1 MRYLL
6 VGLGNIGGKRR
17 AVLGDR
23 CVATVDPFNPAAD
36 FRQPDQCPDER
47 YDAAILAVPN
57 DVKVRLMEYFL
68 TRGKHVLVEKPLILD
83 ARTGEQLG
91 RLARASGAIWYT
103 SYNFRFEPNVVA
115 LKRHLDA
122 GSIGRLYRVR
132 MFYGNGSAG
141 NIVGT
146 WRDSPLGILEDMAS
160 HLIDLTGFVFGRFGC
175 DFRVWERRRHELKGF
190 DHCLLA
196 TSDRSVTIECSF
208 LSWKNRWRIEALG
221 EEGALEMN
229 GLTKWGRSELVILRR
244 RRPSGVPDESREM
257 AHGPDPTWAA
267 DIRHFEA
274 MAATGATSAE
284 NDLWLS
290 RAVHAA
296 AAAPLEGGA

>member
-1 MRYLL
+1 M
-6 VGLGNIGGKRR
+6 GLGNIGGKRR

-36 FRQPDQCPDER
+36 FRQPDQCPDDR

-83 ARTGEQLG
+83 AATGEQLG

-122 GSIGRLYRVR
+122 GEIGRLYRVR

-175 DFRVWERRRHELKGF
+175 EFRVWERRRHELKGF

-221 EEGALEMN
+221 AEGALEMN

-274 MAATGATSAE
+274 MAATGATSSE

-290 RAVHAA
+290 RAVQAA